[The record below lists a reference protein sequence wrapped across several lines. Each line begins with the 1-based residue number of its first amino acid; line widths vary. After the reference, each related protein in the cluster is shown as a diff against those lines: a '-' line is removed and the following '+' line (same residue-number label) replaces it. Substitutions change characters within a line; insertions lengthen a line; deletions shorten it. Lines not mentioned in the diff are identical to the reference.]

1 MEYPRTFSVTTAFV
15 NKCLNFF
22 NSAETNG
29 DTLED
34 YCRTEYKEDWQ
45 WALNFYNRNKKFP
58 TVHKIITK

>member
-1 MEYPRTFSVTTAFV
+1 MEYPRTFSVTNAFV

-22 NSAETNG
+22 SIAETNG

-45 WALNFYNRNKKFP
+45 WALNFYIRNKSFP
-58 TVHKIITK
+58 NVHKIITK